1 MKNTK
6 SKGDIVSDI
15 EQYLSEDE
23 KKEIASRVFE
33 EKLRT
38 SFSTAEAERVVTNMA
53 YELAERLVTNNIN
66 DQFKEAIEAKLPKII
81 DELGTY
87 TVFSRGDDYGAFR
100 KEPTLAW
107 KTVDDWVKKNN
118 VVIEDRVREIVAGID
133 KVALREEIS
142 NAIYKAVVEPTI

>member
-1 MKNTK
+1 MN
-6 SKGDIVSDI
+6 DI
-15 EQYLSEDE
+15 EQYLSDEE
-23 KKEIASRVFE
+23 KKDIALRVFE

-53 YELAERLVTNNIN
+53 YEVAEKLISNNIN
-66 DQFKEAIEAKLPKII
+66 EQFKEAIENKLPEII
-81 DELGTY
+81 DGLSSY

-118 VVIEDRVREIVAGID
+118 AQIEDRVKAIVDGID
-133 KVALREEIS
+133 KVTLREEIS
-142 NAIYKAVVEPTI
+142 TAIYKAVVEPTI